1 VEFRRLNLT
10 ARRARRLIP
19 IVLGALAG
27 FAYYSFIGCTTG
39 SCPITSNPWI
49 STGYGALIGAVLA
62 FGGRPRS
69 SGTREG
75 KE

>member
-1 VEFRRLNLT
+1 VEFSGHELA

-19 IVLGALAG
+19 IFIGALAG

-39 SCPITSNPWI
+39 TCPITSNPWI
-49 STGYGALIGAVLA
+49 STGYGAFIGAVLA
-62 FGGRPRS
+62 FGSRS
-69 SGTREG
+69 KSNRTREG